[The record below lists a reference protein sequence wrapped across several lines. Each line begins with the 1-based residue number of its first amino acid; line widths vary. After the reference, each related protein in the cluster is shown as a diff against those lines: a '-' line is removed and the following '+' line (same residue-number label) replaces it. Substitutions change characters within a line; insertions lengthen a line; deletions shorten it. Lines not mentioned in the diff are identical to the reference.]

1 MNVEVEQLGPVKKK
15 INVSIPPETVT
26 EEIASAYQKL
36 KQTVKIRG
44 FRPGKVPKDI
54 LEKYYKEHVEGEV
67 ITRLIQH
74 SYPEALKELDIVPVS
89 QPVVEN
95 GVLEEGKEFLYS
107 ASFEVKPEI
116 TLQEYSGLSI
126 SREKCKVTSED
137 VDKRLAL
144 IRESHAS
151 LKEVEEDR
159 PIEQGDFVV
168 ADFEEAVGG
177 ESLEG
182 GNAKDYLLEVGKDSY
197 LPGLSQKLIGLRKNG
212 AEPITLTIPEDYPR
226 KEIAGKEVTV
236 SVTVKGLKQKIL
248 PELDDAFARDLGE
261 EEGMEA
267 LKKKLKTDLEQEEE
281 QRIESSVRS
290 QLVDQLIEKNP
301 LEAPTYMVERQI
313 EFMMAD
319 TQRAL
324 LAQGSSLE
332 KLGLSIE
339 VMKERYRNEAE
350 KQVKCSLLVEVIS
363 EKEGI
368 EVSDSEVE
376 EKIGEIARSNN
387 QDVATV
393 RDFYRRE
400 GLWEGLKIKLLE
412 KKTLNFLLEK
422 AMIIEADTKTTD
434 KGGEK

>member
-1 MNVEVEQLGPVKKK
+1 
-15 INVSIPPETVT
+15 
-26 EEIASAYQKL
+26 
-36 KQTVKIRG
+36 
-44 FRPGKVPKDI
+44 
-54 LEKYYKEHVEGEV
+54 
-67 ITRLIQH
+67 
-74 SYPEALKELDIVPVS
+74 
-89 QPVVEN
+89 
-95 GVLEEGKEFLYS
+95 
-107 ASFEVKPEI
+107 
-116 TLQEYSGLSI
+116 
-126 SREKCKVTSED
+126 
-137 VDKRLAL
+137 
-144 IRESHAS
+144 
-151 LKEVEEDR
+151 
-159 PIEQGDFVV
+159 
-168 ADFEEAVGG
+168 
-177 ESLEG
+177 
-182 GNAKDYLLEVGKDSY
+182 GKDSY

-212 AEPITLTIPEDYPR
+212 AESINLTIPEDYPR

-248 PELDDAFARDLGE
+248 PDLDDAFAKDLGE

-267 LKKKLKTDLEQEEE
+267 LKKKLQADLEQEEQ
-281 QRIESSVRS
+281 QRIESEVRG

-301 LEAPTYMVERQI
+301 LEAPNYMVERQI

-332 KLGLSIE
+332 KLGLSLE
-339 VMKERYRNEAE
+339 VMKERYKSEAE

-376 EKIGEIARSNN
+376 EKIAEIARSNN

-393 RDFYRRE
+393 RNFYRKE

-434 KGGEK
+434 EGREK